1 MNKQLSIYVH
11 IPFCARKCF
20 YCDFLSFNAGADRIE
35 SYFFALEKEISI
47 WADKIKGMEYEVIS
61 VFFGGGTPSFVD
73 AKYIV
78 VILELIRTK
87 FSLRPDAEITIEVNP
102 ASAMYEKLLDYRQ
115 AGINRLSI
123 GAQSLNDDEL
133 KRLGRLHDA
142 KMFFET
148 YENARKAG
156 FDNINI
162 DIMSALPGQSLD
174 SYVSTIKKVTELRPE
189 HISAY
194 SLIVEEETPF
204 FDMDLNLP
212 DEETDRLM
220 YHKTLQLLSEC
231 GYHRY
236 EISNYA
242 LRPETAGKKEADAIE
257 AYDKYECRHNKVY
270 WQRGNYLGFG
280 IGAASMVENVR
291 WSNLRDIVKYVDAL
305 SDTHLLA
312 ESEDDLGINE
322 KNLNAGFEPNSLG
335 ICENIEYLTMNGQ
348 MEEYMFLGLRLTEG
362 VSMERFKNLFSRD
375 IRDVYGPVIEKY
387 EKLSLL
393 EEEGDHLKLTE
404 KGLDVSN
411 TVMAEFLID

>member
-47 WADKIKGMEYEVIS
+47 WADKIMGMEYEVIS

-78 VILELIRTK
+78 EILDLIRTK

-123 GAQSLNDDEL
+123 GAQSLNDEEL

-142 KMFFET
+142 KMFLET

-162 DIMSALPGQSLD
+162 DIRSALPGQSLD

-194 SLIVEEETPF
+194 SLIVEEGTPF

-220 YHKTLQLLSEC
+220 YHKTLQLLSEY

-291 WSNLRDIVKYVDAL
+291 WSNLRDIGKYVDVL
-305 SDTHLLA
+305 SDIHLMA
-312 ESEDDLGINE
+312 ESEGDLGINE

-335 ICENIEYLTMNGQ
+335 ICENIEYLTISGQ

>member
-35 SYFFALEKEISI
+35 SYFFALGKEISI
-47 WADKIKGMEYEVIS
+47 WADKFKGMEYEVIS

-78 VILELIRTK
+78 GILELIRTK
-87 FSLRPDAEITIEVNP
+87 FSVRPDAEITIEANP

-123 GAQSLNDDEL
+123 GAQSLNDEEL

-194 SLIVEEETPF
+194 SLIVEEGTPF

-291 WSNLRDIVKYVDAL
+291 WSNLRDIGKYVDVL
-305 SDTHLLA
+305 SDIHLMA
-312 ESEDDLGINE
+312 ESEGDLGINE

-335 ICENIEYLTMNGQ
+335 ICENIEYLTISGQ

-375 IRDVYGPVIEKY
+375 IRQVYGPIIEKY

>member
-35 SYFFALEKEISI
+35 SYFFALGKEISI

-78 VILELIRTK
+78 KVLDLIRTK
-87 FSLRPDAEITIEVNP
+87 FSVRADAEITIEVNP
-102 ASAMYEKLLDYRQ
+102 ASAMYEKLRDYRQ

-123 GAQSLNDDEL
+123 GAQSLNDEEL

-142 KMFFET
+142 KMFLET

-194 SLIVEEETPF
+194 SLIVEEGTPF

-220 YHKTLQLLSEC
+220 YHKTLQLLSEY

-270 WQRGNYLGFG
+270 WQRGNYLGVG

-291 WSNLRDIVKYVDAL
+291 WSNLRDIGKYVDVL
-305 SDTHLLA
+305 SDIHLMA
-312 ESEDDLGINE
+312 ESEGDLGINE
-322 KNLNAGFEPNSLG
+322 KNLNAGFEPKSLG
-335 ICENIEYLTMNGQ
+335 ICENIEYLTINGQ

-362 VSMERFKNLFSRD
+362 VSMERFRKLFSRD
-375 IRDVYGPVIEKY
+375 IRQVYGPIIEKY

>member
-35 SYFFALEKEISI
+35 SYFFALGKEISI
-47 WADKIKGMEYEVIS
+47 WADKFNGMGYEVIS

-73 AKYIV
+73 SKYIV
-78 VILELIRTK
+78 EILELIRTK

-123 GAQSLNDDEL
+123 GAQSLNDEEL

-194 SLIVEEETPF
+194 SLIVEEGTPF

-242 LRPETAGKKEADAIE
+242 LEPKPAGKKEADAIE

-270 WQRGNYLGFG
+270 WQRGNYLGLG

-291 WSNLRDIVKYVDAL
+291 WSNLRDIGKYVDVL
-305 SDTHLLA
+305 SDIHLMA
-312 ESEDDLGINE
+312 ESEGDLGINE

-335 ICENIEYLTMNGQ
+335 ICENIEYLTISGQ